1 MKKYRWF
8 RIARLT
14 WSLFGSLNHYWG
26 CAEKLSFWDYVYK
39 KRMSFKSSFDIAKGI
54 HCA

>member
-1 MKKYRWF
+1 MIRYRWF

-26 CAEKLSFWDYVYK
+26 CESLSFWEYVYK
-39 KRMSFKSSFDIAKGI
+39 KRMSFKSSFEIAKDI
-54 HCA
+54 HSF